1 MTGSMQDLSLVKHNK
16 GCYCGN
22 SQGFLGGYWRIKKFK
37 GLEYHL
43 FVGFFFTDLQGAQK
57 PPLPKLLLMLPN
69 GAELYSMYVGEGEAL
84 LHNTFRRARL
94 AAPSII
100 FCDEADV
107 VAAKRGGKSSSNIAV
122 GERLLST
129 LLKEMDGLEQAKGIL
144 VLAAI
149 NRPHAIDA
157 ALMRPGRFD
166 LGLCREAGI
175 VALREDISASV
186 VCNRHFQTVWKS
198 LKPALTREEVNSY
211 SSFMKNPSLISSG
224 SSKAS
229 AKQNSKHTTS
239 LLSSVGPVSI
249 GILSFILLAGVCA
262 VFEPSFWNSACCNMK
277 TSLIISANS
286 I

>member
-1 MTGSMQDLSLVKHNK
+1 
-16 GCYCGN
+16 
-22 SQGFLGGYWRIKKFK
+22 
-37 GLEYHL
+37 
-43 FVGFFFTDLQGAQK
+43 
-57 PPLPKLLLMLPN
+57 
-69 GAELYSMYVGEGEAL
+69 MYVGEGEAL
-84 LHNTFRRARL
+84 LRNTFRRARL

-100 FCDEADV
+100 FFDEADV

-129 LLKEMDGLEQAKGIL
+129 LLTEMDGLEQAKGIL
-144 VLAAI
+144 VLAAT

-166 LGLCREAGI
+166 LVLYVPPPDLEARYEILSVHTRNMKVSNDVDLKQIAEDTELFTGAELEGLCREAGI

-239 LLSSVGPVSI
+239 LLGSVGPVSI
-249 GILSFILLAGVCA
+249 GILSFILLASVKYFFMQTDRFPNELA
-262 VFEPSFWNSACCNMK
+262 
-277 TSLIISANS
+277 TT
-286 I
+286 